1 MNRGNPQ
8 SGLTYV
14 EVLVATVLLA
24 IVLVPAI
31 EALHT
36 GLLGSRVQAT
46 VLSERYSVLARMESV
61 LAEPF
66 ASLTA
71 AAANAGDAKTPT
83 SYSDPAGPADRLLVF
98 IALYDADNADG
109 DNDVFTIP
117 DPNVD
122 GDNNPYTG
130 YLGLLWVRT
139 EVAGSVTAVETL
151 TAQ

>member
-1 MNRGNPQ
+1 MNHRTRQ
-8 SGLTYV
+8 SGLTYI
-14 EVLVATVLLA
+14 EVLVATILLA

-46 VLSERYSVLARMESV
+46 ILSERYSALARMESV

-66 ASLTA
+66 ATLVTA
-71 AAANAGDAKTPT
+71 AGVAGDSKTPT
-83 SYSDPAGPADRLLVF
+83 SYSDPAGPADRVLVY

-109 DNDVFTIP
+109 DNDVFTVP
-117 DPNVD
+117 DPNFD

-130 YLGLLWVRT
+130 YVGLLWIRT
-139 EVAGSVTAVETL
+139 EVEGSVTSVETL
-151 TAQ
+151 TAL